1 MKKLGLISLAFAA
14 IGFATVGCTSNQ
26 SSENAQATQPTT
38 QTDTSIAQATNGEID
53 TQDGV
58 AVQADPSVES
68 AEPIQAVPAEGAEA
82 PQVVE

>member
-26 SSENAQATQPTT
+26 SAETAQATQPTT
-38 QTDTSIAQATNGEID
+38 QTDASIAQAATTEMD
-53 TQDGV
+53 TQNGV

>member
-26 SSENAQATQPTT
+26 SAETAQATT
-38 QTDTSIAQATNGEID
+38 QTDASIAQAATTEMD
-53 TQDGV
+53 TQNGV